1 MVIGCGMTKFGR
13 RDDKNLMDLLVESST
28 RALDDTNIKNIKI
41 DSVYVA
47 TMLAGELTHQTAVAS
62 ALTDQLGLLPAGAQ
76 RIENGPASGG
86 SAVLN
91 GFQAVASGFCDTVL
105 VTGGEKMRHVPGDRI
120 TDLISTMTHPTAE
133 YVHGVT
139 LPSLAAMLTRLYMA
153 NYGLT
158 REHLAR
164 VAIKNH
170 ENALKNPYAHIHQKI
185 TLEGIYTGA
194 AAEMNNPLVS
204 DPLRLY
210 DCCPVT
216 DGAASVVLCS
226 AEEAKRLN
234 AKAVKII
241 GAGNATDTLALSE
254 RKNPLVLEAVKMSA
268 QRAFKMACLKPQD
281 IDVSELHDAFE
292 ILEIVESE
300 DAGFF
305 EKGTAQKAIEEGATS
320 LSGRIPINPS
330 GGLKARGH
338 PPGATGVAQVVELTW
353 QLRGEAGERQV
364 SNAKRGFCC
373 NFGGFGNNVTA
384 FVLEGM

>member
-226 AEEAKRLN
+226 AEEAKGSTP
-234 AKAVKII
+234 K
-241 GAGNATDTLALSE
+241 
-254 RKNPLVLEAVKMSA
+254 
-268 QRAFKMACLKPQD
+268 Q
-281 IDVSELHDAFE
+281 
-292 ILEIVESE
+292 
-300 DAGFF
+300 
-305 EKGTAQKAIEEGATS
+305 
-320 LSGRIPINPS
+320 
-330 GGLKARGH
+330 
-338 PPGATGVAQVVELTW
+338 
-353 QLRGEAGERQV
+353 
-364 SNAKRGFCC
+364 
-373 NFGGFGNNVTA
+373 
-384 FVLEGM
+384 

>member
-1 MVIGCGMTKFGR
+1 M
-13 RDDKNLMDLLVESST
+13 
-28 RALDDTNIKNIKI
+28 
-41 DSVYVA
+41 
-47 TMLAGELTHQTAVAS
+47 
-62 ALTDQLGLLPAGAQ
+62 
-76 RIENGPASGG
+76 
-86 SAVLN
+86 
-91 GFQAVASGFCDTVL
+91 
-105 VTGGEKMRHVPGDRI
+105 
-120 TDLISTMTHPTAE
+120 
-133 YVHGVT
+133 
-139 LPSLAAMLTRLYMA
+139 
-153 NYGLT
+153 
-158 REHLAR
+158 
-164 VAIKNH
+164 
-170 ENALKNPYAHIHQKI
+170 
-185 TLEGIYTGA
+185 
-194 AAEMNNPLVS
+194 
-204 DPLRLY
+204 
-210 DCCPVT
+210 
-216 DGAASVVLCS
+216 
-226 AEEAKRLN
+226 
-234 AKAVKII
+234 KII

>member
-330 GGLKARGH
+330 GNL
-338 PPGATGVAQVVELTW
+338 
-353 QLRGEAGERQV
+353 
-364 SNAKRGFCC
+364 
-373 NFGGFGNNVTA
+373 
-384 FVLEGM
+384 